1 MPGMWLNGL
10 GGTNYKYLLQY
21 GGPYCGPCCVGT
33 VVNLIHK
40 GNQLDC
46 DQLVEE
52 GKALVQGGWNPGVG
66 ANVAFMK
73 QLLDKHGV
81 EPEVI
86 RRPALM
92 KQALQRTTPEV
103 PRIALVKLTGVGS
116 TLSTNHY
123 VVFVSRRP
131 SFGRSST
138 YTVLDPAKGEGTNL
152 GSQRYTV
159 PGTDRS
165 GDFVCV
171 IVCTRK

>member
-1 MPGMWLNGL
+1 VTRWSRR
-10 GGTNYKYLLQY
+10 
-21 GGPYCGPCCVGT
+21 
-33 VVNLIHK
+33 
-40 GNQLDC
+40 
-46 DQLVEE
+46 
-52 GKALVQGGWNPGVG
+52 GKVLVQGGWHPGVG
-66 ANVAFMK
+66 ANVTVMQK
-73 QLLDKHGV
+73 LLEKHDI

-92 KQALQRTTPEV
+92 KQALQRTAPQI

-152 GSQRYTV
+152 GSQTYTV

-165 GDFVCV
+165 GGFICV
-171 IVCTRK
+171 IVCKRK